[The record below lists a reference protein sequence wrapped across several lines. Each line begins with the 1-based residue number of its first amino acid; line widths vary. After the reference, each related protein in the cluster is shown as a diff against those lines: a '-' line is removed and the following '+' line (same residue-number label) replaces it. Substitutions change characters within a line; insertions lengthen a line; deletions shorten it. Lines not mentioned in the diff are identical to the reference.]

1 MPTPSETKDKLGDF
15 LSSFGRK
22 KASSSFIDRT
32 ANELGLNK
40 ASPHK
45 REQIIKMMEDL
56 SQRRGQSGLNSGQNA
71 AAKFTM
77 LVEKKKEP
85 MCNWSVPIL
94 IGTGVVSLHFFL
106 DSSVGG

>member
-1 MPTPSETKDKLGDF
+1 MPTPSETKEKLGDF

-56 SQRRGQSGLNSGQNA
+56 SQRRGQSGLNSGLNA

-77 LVEKKKEP
+77 LVEKKKRA
-85 MCNWSVPIL
+85 NV
-94 IGTGVVSLHFFL
+94 
-106 DSSVGG
+106 